1 MGGLLPQQAA
11 AQYGEGWADAL
22 GRGVDFSLR
31 PGTLSGG
38 FQVPLEAK
46 NPPANAGDVGLT
58 PGSERCPGEGMATH
72 SSIPAWEVPWTEPGG
87 LQSMGSQRVGHDSVQ
102 HRYQL
107 RRREG
112 LRVRSVE
119 MCSMLSSFR
128 MAQRDI
134 GLRE

>member
-1 MGGLLPQQAA
+1 M
-11 AQYGEGWADAL
+11 
-22 GRGVDFSLR
+22 
-31 PGTLSGG
+31 
-38 FQVPLEAK
+38 PLKAK

-112 LRVRSVE
+112 LGLGLLKCVQCSHLFEWHSGISV
-119 MCSMLSSFR
+119 SGNKKWVTISANFR
-128 MAQRDI
+128 PK
-134 GLRE
+134 